1 MVLENWTST
10 CKKVNINTDLTPF
23 TKINWKWIT
32 DLNVKWKSI
41 KLLEDNKGENLDAF
55 VFGSDFSDPWKN
67 NWWAG
72 LY

>member
-10 CKKVNINTDLTPF
+10 CKKVNINTELTPF
-23 TKINWKWIT
+23 TKINSKWIT

-41 KLLEDNKGENLDAF
+41 KIPEDNKGENLDDP

>member
-1 MVLENWTST
+1 M
-10 CKKVNINTDLTPF
+10 NINTELTPF
-23 TKINWKWIT
+23 TKINSKWIT

-41 KLLEDNKGENLDAF
+41 KLPEDNKGENLDDL
-55 VFGSDFSDPWKN
+55 VFGSDFSDQWKN